1 MAYWSSSSVNT
12 LATSR
17 TTNRICSARSAV
29 VVRSVGVVLGLML
42 IGLGFLIPESFVFAW
57 RQTFALALVAS
68 GLAACIVSL
77 LAGYGVLATLF
88 AAGAAFALWQDAK
101 PFIDQRDVLGR
112 TGPEIAEIGR
122 HFVVGYEGGSD
133 NIREL
138 VRTGRVGGIF
148 VTSRNVVGRRIADI
162 GAEIASLQEIRREAG
177 LPPLIVAAD
186 QEGGPVSRLSPPLP
200 HPQPLSRIAALPPDQ
215 RREAARRIGVD
226 QGAALRKIGVT
237 MDLAPVSDLM
247 PDRPWVV
254 DWNTQIVTRSI
265 SRYPEV
271 VATVA
276 AGFSE
281 GLLAAGITPTAK
293 HFPGLGRITVDT
305 HLFSASL
312 DAMEND
318 LATTDWVPFREVLG
332 IPGAAVMLSHVALA
346 EIDPGVPVSQSKRV
360 VNDIL
365 RKEWGF
371 DGIAITDD
379 LTMGPIQR
387 MGLCKAVERALNAG
401 IDLLLVSWDV
411 DKTYPALRCALDAFD
426 AHRLDDDMLKQS
438 AQRLDRLEG
447 TLKAKPPATDKRV
460 GKSD

>member
-1 MAYWSSSSVNT
+1 MTWAKIWTMTSGRSSAKT
-12 LATSR
+12 WT
-17 TTNRICSARSAV
+17 
-29 VVRSVGVVLGLML
+29 
-42 IGLGFLIPESFVFAW
+42 
-57 RQTFALALVAS
+57 
-68 GLAACIVSL
+68 
-77 LAGYGVLATLF
+77 LAGYGLVATLF
-88 AAGAAFALWQDAK
+88 GTGAAFALWQDAK
-101 PFIDQRDVLGR
+101 PFIDQREVLGPS
-112 TGPEIAEIGR
+112 GPQIAEIGR
-122 HFVVGYEGGSD
+122 HFIVGYEGGGG

-138 VRTGRVGGIF
+138 VRTGSIGGIF
-148 VTSRNVVGRRIADI
+148 VTSRNVAGRRIADI
-162 GAEIASLQEIRREAG
+162 AAEIAGLQEVRRDAG
-177 LPPLIVAAD
+177 LPPLVVAAD

-200 HPQPLSRIAALPPDQ
+200 YPQPLSRIAALPPDQ

-226 QGAALRKIGVT
+226 QGAALRKIGIT

-254 DWNTQIVTRSI
+254 DWNTQIITRSI

-281 GLLAAGITPTAK
+281 GLLAAGVTPTAK

-312 DAMEND
+312 DAAEND
-318 LATTDWVPFREVLG
+318 LTVTDWVPFREVLS

-346 EIDPGVPVSQSKRV
+346 QIDAGVPVSQSKRV
-360 VNDIL
+360 VNDLL
-365 RKEWGF
+365 RKQWGF

-387 MGLCKAVERALNAG
+387 AGLCKAVERALNAG

-447 TLKAKPPATDKRV
+447 PLKAQPPATAKRV
-460 GKSD
+460 GAR

>member
-1 MAYWSSSSVNT
+1 MISGRTSAKT
-12 LATSR
+12 RATG
-17 TTNRICSARSAV
+17 RICDARSAV
-29 VVRSVGVVLGLML
+29 VLRSVGVALGLML
-42 IGLGFLIPESFVFAW
+42 IGLGLLIPEPFVFAW
-57 RQTFALALVAS
+57 RQTFSLALVAS
-68 GLAACIVSL
+68 GLAACIVSM
-77 LAGYGVLATLF
+77 LAGYSVLATLF
-88 AAGAAFALWQDAK
+88 ATGAAFALWQDAR

-122 HFVVGYEGGSD
+122 HFIVGYEGGGA

-138 VRTGRVGGIF
+138 VRTGSIGGIF
-148 VTSRNVVGRRIADI
+148 VTSRNVIGRRIADI
-162 GAEIASLQEIRREAG
+162 AAEIASLQEVRRDAG
-177 LPPLIVAAD
+177 LPPLVVAAD

-200 HPQPLSRIAALPPDQ
+200 YPQPLSRIAALPPDQ

-226 QGAALRKIGVT
+226 QGAALRKIGIT
-237 MDLAPVSDLM
+237 MDLAPVADLM

-281 GLLAAGITPTAK
+281 GLLAAGVTPTAK

-312 DAMEND
+312 DAAEND
-318 LATTDWVPFREVLG
+318 LTVNDWVPFREVMS

-346 EIDPGVPVSQSKRV
+346 QIDAGVPASQSKRV
-360 VNDIL
+360 VNDLL
-365 RKEWGF
+365 RKQWGF

-387 MGLCKAVERALNAG
+387 AGLCKAVERALNAS

-411 DKTYPALRCALDAFD
+411 DKTYPALRCALDALD

-438 AQRLDRLEG
+438 AQRLDHLEG
-447 TLKAKPPATDKRV
+447 PLKAQPPATAKRV
-460 GKSD
+460 GAR

>member
-1 MAYWSSSSVNT
+1 MTWVVC
-12 LATSR
+12 
-17 TTNRICSARSAV
+17 RIADARSAV
-29 VVRSVGVVLGLML
+29 VLRSIGVAFGLML
-42 IGLGFLIPESFVFAW
+42 IGLDLLIPEPVVFAW
-57 RQTFALALVAS
+57 RHTFSLALVAS

-77 LAGYGVLATLF
+77 LAGYSVVATLF
-88 AAGAAFALWQDAK
+88 ATGAAFALWQDAK
-101 PFIDQRDVLGR
+101 PFIDQREVLGR
-112 TGPEIAEIGR
+112 TGPEVAEIGR
-122 HFVVGYEGGSD
+122 HFVVGYEGGGD

-162 GAEIASLQEIRREAG
+162 AAEIAGLQEVRREAG
-177 LPPLIVAAD
+177 LPPLVVAAD

-200 HPQPLSRIAALPPDQ
+200 YPQPLSRIAALPPDQ

-226 QGAALRKIGVT
+226 QGAALRKIGIT

-281 GLLAAGITPTAK
+281 GLLAAGVTPTAK
-293 HFPGLGRITVDT
+293 HFPGLGRVTVDT

-312 DAMEND
+312 DATEGD
-318 LATTDWVPFREVLG
+318 LTVTDWVPFREVLR

-346 EIDPGVPVSQSKRV
+346 EIDAGVPVSQSKRV
-360 VNDIL
+360 VNDLL
-365 RKEWGF
+365 REQWGF

-379 LTMGPIQR
+379 LTMAPVQR
-387 MGLCKAVERALNAG
+387 AGLCKAVERALNAG

-411 DKTYPALRCALDAFD
+411 DKTYPALRCALDAAD
-426 AHRLDDDMLKQS
+426 ARRLSDDMLKQS

-447 TLKAKPPATDKRV
+447 TLKAQPPATDERT
-460 GKSD
+460 GANWD

>member
-1 MAYWSSSSVNT
+1 MAYAFLAASAAINRSSDQRFAV
-12 LATSR
+12 LL
-17 TTNRICSARSAV
+17 RSL
-29 VVRSVGVVLGLML
+29 GVALGLVLM
-42 IGLGFLIPESFVFAW
+42 GLDLLIPEPFIFAW
-57 RQTFALALVAS
+57 RQTFSLALVAS

-77 LAGYGVLATLF
+77 LVGYGLVATLF
-88 AAGAAFALWQDAK
+88 ATGAAFAVWQDAK
-101 PFIDQRDVLGR
+101 PWIDQREVLGR
-112 TGPEIAEIGR
+112 TGPEVAEIGR
-122 HFVVGYEGGSD
+122 HFIVGYEGGA

-138 VRTGRVGGIF
+138 VRTGRIGGIF

-162 GAEIASLQEIRREAG
+162 AAEIAGLQELRSEAG

-200 HPQPLSRIAALPPDQ
+200 YPQALSRIAALPPDQ

-237 MDLAPVSDLM
+237 MDLAPVSDLT

-281 GLLAAGITPTAK
+281 GLLAAGVTPTAK

-312 DAMEND
+312 GATEND
-318 LATTDWVPFREVLG
+318 LAVTDWVPFREVLS

-346 EIDPGVPVSQSKRV
+346 EIDAGVPASQSKRV
-360 VNDIL
+360 VNDLL
-365 RKEWGF
+365 RKQWGF

-387 MGLCKAVERALNAG
+387 AGLCKAVERALNAG

-411 DKTYPALRCALDAFD
+411 DKTYPALSCALDAFD

-438 AQRLDRLEG
+438 ARRLDRLEG
-447 TLKAKPPATDKRV
+447 TLKAQPPATAKRV
-460 GKSD
+460 GAR